1 MKRIQLIVN
10 DVDYAMLESIR
21 KRNSL
26 YKDLSRLFSEEIR
39 KEYKRQSN
47 SR

>member
-21 KRNSL
+21 KRNYL

-39 KEYKRQSN
+39 KEYERQTN